1 MDFNQSGVSSFWLCV
16 YCDED
21 YERGNR
27 MKGNPE
33 IIKTLNS
40 LLSDELSAINQ
51 YIVHAEMNANW
62 GYVKLH
68 DHFEKRSIKEMIHA
82 EKLIERILFLE
93 GIPIV
98 SNLHGIKIGKDA
110 PAQLG
115 NDHTLEMD
123 AIKAYNDAIAQ
134 AGELKDFATRE
145 VLEVILQD
153 EDRHLDEIEELQD
166 QISHMTLPL
175 FLTTQL

>member
-1 MDFNQSGVSSFWLCV
+1 
-16 YCDED
+16 
-21 YERGNR
+21 

-33 IIKTLNS
+33 LIKTLNS

-62 GYVKLH
+62 GYIKLH
-68 DHFEKRSIKEMIHA
+68 ENFEKRSIEEMKHA
-82 EKLIERILFLE
+82 AMLISRILFLE

-110 PAQLG
+110 PLQLA
-115 NDHTLEMD
+115 NDHASEMD

-134 AGELKDFATRE
+134 AGEVKDFATRE
-145 VLEVILQD
+145 ILEKILQD
-153 EDRHLDEIEELQD
+153 EDRHIDEIEELQD